1 MFNEIKFSDRID
13 EEMQCYPQEH
23 NDIIQRADA
32 AGLLLAMFK
41 EYGESKYKEGVKDT
55 TDKFATKTDDGFGNS
70 ILYGTGSSH

>member
-1 MFNEIKFSDRID
+1 MSKEENEIEIEYMTTIMQTGMHKF
-13 EEMQCYPQEH
+13 
-23 NDIIQRADA
+23 DA
-32 AGLLLAMFK
+32 NLLIAMFK